1 MIKIIIIISTVY
13 SHAAKYIVANCT
25 FLWDSPGG
33 ARFAWRF
40 NDFLRSYQELLKVES

>member
-13 SHAAKYIVANCT
+13 SHAAKYIVVNCT
-25 FLWDSPGG
+25 FYEIRQV
-33 ARFAWRF
+33 ARASLDVF